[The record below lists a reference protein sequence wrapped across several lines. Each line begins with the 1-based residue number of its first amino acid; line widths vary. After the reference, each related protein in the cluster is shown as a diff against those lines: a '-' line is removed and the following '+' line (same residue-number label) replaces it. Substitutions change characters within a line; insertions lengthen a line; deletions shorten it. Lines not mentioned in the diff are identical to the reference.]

1 MSQQNPY
8 ETCIDSDQPQEKPR
22 LTVEDVVA
30 FLGMLVICWL
40 AFIGF
45 QTVLE
50 RFDLISTRSTRAG
63 GTQTPSL
70 PEILDEL
77 LFPPR

>member
-1 MSQQNPY
+1 MNPY
-8 ETCIDSDQPQEKPR
+8 ASPPDSDQPREKPR
-22 LTVEDVVA
+22 LTFEDVVA
-30 FLGMLVICWL
+30 FICMMVICWL

-63 GTQTPSL
+63 GTQKPDL

-77 LFPPR
+77 LFPPK